1 MSFTIA
7 TLNVHMWVDANHD
20 DNIDRIVQLVK
31 VNLTFGL
38 LYFFTYPHAPYLP
51 LKERDTAF

>member
-38 LYFFTYPHAPYLP
+38 LYFFYLP
-51 LKERDTAF
+51 SCTLSSP

>member
-1 MSFTIA
+1 MSFSIA

-31 VNLTFGL
+31 VNLTF
-38 LYFFTYPHAPYLP
+38 LP
-51 LKERDTAF
+51 TLMHLICPFKKGIQPFG